1 MQGRFLLWAL
11 FFLSCLICCVGTDLG
26 GDQAKSPEGNEIKA
40 LLDKYQSAWNQH
52 DPQGLLA
59 LLHNDFV
66 IFAGSERRIVYTK
79 RQYAF
84 DLRDIM
90 RRYRYL
96 TLAKPAIWLKGHKAT
111 VVVHM
116 LVDARRIRNT
126 FHMIRENDRWFFL
139 DSEF

>member
-1 MQGRFLLWAL
+1 MQGRFLLLAF
-11 FFLSCLICCVGTDLG
+11 FFLICFICCAVTDLKEE
-26 GDQAKSPEGNEIKA
+26 QANSLEVREIKT
-40 LLDKYQSAWNQH
+40 LLSKYESAWNQH
-52 DPQGLLA
+52 DQKGLLA
-59 LLHNDFV
+59 LLHDEFV

-79 RQYAF
+79 KQYAF

-96 TLAKPAIWLKGHKAT
+96 TLAKPAIWAKADKAT

-116 LVDARRIRNT
+116 LLDGRSIRNT
-126 FHMIRENDRWFFL
+126 FHVVRENDRWFFL